1 MVIYMKILVYG
12 AGVLGCNLAHAL
24 WTAHKDVTLL
34 ARGSWYEE
42 IKKNGMTIRN
52 KLFAGKKTNDRLP
65 VINELKEQDYYD
77 VVFVVMQCTQIDNI
91 LPVLQQNVS
100 RNIILVGNNIYADK
114 YAKELEGKE
123 VLFAFF
129 SAAGQK
135 KGNVVESFNKNNMT
149 IGRIDG
155 TDQRDDFIRSIF
167 EGTKIKVT
175 IENKMD
181 DWLKSHIAFT
191 MPFVALAYYSDCNYK
206 KIRHDENVINQCID
220 AIKENYDV
228 LIDLGYEVRPQSD
241 YEMVSSKRRQV
252 YIFIKLCCY
261 TILGDLCVCDHARNG
276 VREMVY
282 LNDQLKILKRESK
295 IATKTSDELD
305 QYFPTSES

>member
-24 WTAHKDVTLL
+24 WMAHKDVTLL

-100 RNIILVGNNIYADK
+100 RNIVLVGNNIYADK
-114 YAKELEGKE
+114 YAKELAGKE

-129 SAAGQK
+129 SAGGQK
-135 KGNVVESFNKNNMT
+135 KGNVIESFNKNDMT
-149 IGRIDG
+149 MGRIDG
-155 TDQRDDFIRSIF
+155 TDQSDDFIKNIF

-175 IENKMD
+175 IENKMN
-181 DWLKSHIAFT
+181 DWLKSHVAFI
-191 MPFVALAYYSDCNYK
+191 MPFVALAYYADCDYK
-206 KIRHDENVINQCID
+206 KIRRDENIINQCID